1 MDQKLS
7 PEEIERLAHKRANAK
22 LGWYIHA
29 TVYVLVNLLIYAK
42 SSYGWGTGRWS
53 AEPLFGWGFGLAM
66 HGVAVFV
73 IGGGSSFRERM
84 VQKERERLLR
94 QHDKQP

>member
-1 MDQKLS
+1 MDQRLS
-7 PEEIERLAHKRANAK
+7 PEEIERLANKRANAK

-29 TVYVLVNLLIYAK
+29 AVYVLVNMLIFAQ
-42 SSYGWGTGRWS
+42 SAYGWGSGRWS
-53 AEPLFGWGFGLAM
+53 PEPLFGWGFGLAM

-84 VQKERERLLR
+84 VQKERDRLLR